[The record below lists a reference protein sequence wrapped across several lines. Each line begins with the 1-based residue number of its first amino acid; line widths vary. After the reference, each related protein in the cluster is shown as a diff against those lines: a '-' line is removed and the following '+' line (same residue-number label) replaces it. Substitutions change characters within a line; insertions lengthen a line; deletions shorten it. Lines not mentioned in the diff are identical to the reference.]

1 MNTNMTNQELIRDF
15 DYILYALG
23 ETLCYAKADPD
34 CDADEIP
41 ELVFTAQEI
50 LLNLRSFFNDKD

>member
-1 MNTNMTNQELIRDF
+1 
-15 DYILYALG
+15 LG
-23 ETLCYAKADPD
+23 EALCYAEADPD

-41 ELVFTAQEI
+41 ELVFTAQEK